1 MQGPE
6 SRPSFIDR
14 AREVLGI
21 EKGRS
26 KWEYVGAGFKLAA
39 AAEAA
44 WGLTDFITGH
54 PFEGT
59 VKVISAIGVRIAGHM
74 LHDRRNDLS
83 KSKGYIDRDGLP
95 IFFTAAN
102 LGMTII
108 SLTGDKTLS
117 SIVLIGIFVLGVE
130 MYRRQVNI
138 DIEEAEATKKSP
150 GNP

>member
-14 AREVLGI
+14 AREVLGVQR
-21 EKGRS
+21 GRS

-54 PFEGT
+54 PLEGSIKT
-59 VKVISAIGVRIAGHM
+59 ISAIGIGIVGHL
-74 LHDRRNDLS
+74 LHDRHSGLS
-83 KSKGYIDRDGLP
+83 ESESYIDRYGLP
-95 IFFTAAN
+95 ISFTAVN
-102 LGMTII
+102 LGMTGI
-108 SLTGDKTLS
+108 SLLQDTS
-117 SIVLIGIFVLGVE
+117 SRGIIFVAILTLCTE

-138 DIEEAEATKKSP
+138 DLRKT
-150 GNP
+150 NH